1 MQRDRFRAERMSWVR
16 LRIGGGFKA
25 RLPLAF
31 EGWDGVEKG
40 SDLLFACSLIT
51 MRIICFEIRFDGHKD
66 HIFALV
72 RPDYKSLVLFVTTN
86 PEVFLY
92 NVCHACSDFT
102 PCPKSDRFDQKRLRK
117 VDQGVSRVQ
126 RCA

>member
-25 RLPLAF
+25 F
-31 EGWDGVEKG
+31 EGWDGVEEG
-40 SDLLFACSLIT
+40 SDLLFTYSLIT
-51 MRIICFEIRFDGHKD
+51 MRIICFEIRFDGDKD
-66 HIFALV
+66 HIFALIC
-72 RPDYKSLVLFVTTN
+72 PDYKSLVLFVTTD

-102 PCPKSDRFDQKRLRK
+102 PCPQI
-117 VDQGVSRVQ
+117 
-126 RCA
+126 